1 MAGLEEAGSW
11 MWLWGQHQ
19 LLRDHDRMTADP
31 ELPGQEYGTRCF
43 LSALY
48 KLRGASGKVIYLL
61 STYSCLFVS
70 PASCQYLHLCFLG
83 RDCFAAAFS
92 QAWSEQLRAAFAQ
105 VSCSPAAARWIYA
118 ALIHRPFI
126 SWIFPD
132 GEVPPV
138 AQTFMVCYIL
148 SLVMG
153 SQVRL

>member
-31 ELPGQEYGTRCF
+31 ELPAQEYGTRCF

-105 VSCSPAAARWIYA
+105 VSCSQLQLVGFMLLWSIAHLSPEYSPMGRC
-118 ALIHRPFI
+118 LLLHRL
-126 SWIFPD
+126 SWF
-132 GEVPPV
+132 V
-138 AQTFMVCYIL
+138 T
-148 SLVMG
+148 S
-153 SQVRL
+153 